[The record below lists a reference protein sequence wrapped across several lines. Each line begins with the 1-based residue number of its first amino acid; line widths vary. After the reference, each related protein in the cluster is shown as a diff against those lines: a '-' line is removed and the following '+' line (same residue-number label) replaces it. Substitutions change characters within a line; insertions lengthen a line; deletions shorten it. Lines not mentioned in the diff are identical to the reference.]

1 MPIIKPARKKKHNY
15 KNSTNAQTLN
25 KQIKQTNRQTDKQKT
40 GNQKNSI
47 FQEEI
52 CKITGAKPL
61 HSEEIQISSCKKCE
75 KCSVSAQKLF

>member
-1 MPIIKPARKKKHNY
+1 MKKKQIQKEHKY
-15 KNSTNAQTLN
+15 TNTK
-25 KQIKQTNRQTDKQKT
+25 KQT

-61 HSEEIQISSCKKCE
+61 HSEEIQIS
-75 KCSVSAQKLF
+75 